1 MNQLIATFAGLTTLF
16 QQAIHRS
23 NRTVI
28 FPFIEQRRI
37 NSGWRAILEAFFVQA
52 RQHHLSFH
60 LVECACRRR
69 PRRGYHRRRN
79 PTAIPVVRSAR
90 HTQTFAAEQSAQAA
104 SRRRSRFGFCKDA
117 LFIFSGVGPPLWFG
131 NYFWVRPCTSDRIG
145 ARFGCRCTALRLASL
160 AFAPF
165 RVSQTPR
172 RKNNTKRIHTCP
184 FLSRPAH

>member
-1 MNQLIATFAGLTTLF
+1 MMLCALRRSSVKRAFWRRSFWTSSSMGLRLDF
-16 QQAIHRS
+16 RS
-23 NRTVI
+23 AFLRSQGLEDSI
-28 FPFIEQRRI
+28 GPLSPPIGQQRR
-37 NSGWRAILEAFFVQA
+37 V
-52 RQHHLSFH
+52 
-60 LVECACRRR
+60 
-69 PRRGYHRRRN
+69 
-79 PTAIPVVRSAR
+79 
-90 HTQTFAAEQSAQAA
+90 QTFAAEQSAQAA

-131 NYFWVRPCTSDRIG
+131 NYFWVRPCTSDRFG
-145 ARFGCRCTALRLASL
+145 ARFGCRCTAVRLASL